1 MLTEEQKKDL
11 KDKKDMLINILN
23 LNDKKDLDVAN
34 AMLLKGRGYRKEDLA
49 DGRIQKII
57 GDKED
62 FYYRCEIG
70 KMIDIYLSDDLK
82 FDVAQSDILD
92 TAKKLSTEQLKICA
106 ENIKERLSLAM
117 KVIQE
122 DEKKETHQV
131 HQDFKNEVISQMKK
145 CNEVLNCQKG

>member
-23 LNDKKDLDVAN
+23 FNDKKDLDVAN
-34 AMLLKGRGYRKEDLA
+34 AMLLKGRGYKAEDLK
-49 DGRIQKII
+49 DGRIQQII

-62 FYYRCEIG
+62 FYYRCEVG
-70 KMIDIYLSDDLK
+70 KMIDIYLLDDLK

-92 TAKKLSTEQLKICA
+92 TAKKLSTEQLKSCA
-106 ENIKERLSLAM
+106 ENIKQRLALAM

-122 DEKKETHQV
+122 DERKETHQV
-131 HQDFKNEVISQMKK
+131 PKDFKDEVVSQMKK
-145 CNEVLNCQKG
+145 CNEVLNCQKD